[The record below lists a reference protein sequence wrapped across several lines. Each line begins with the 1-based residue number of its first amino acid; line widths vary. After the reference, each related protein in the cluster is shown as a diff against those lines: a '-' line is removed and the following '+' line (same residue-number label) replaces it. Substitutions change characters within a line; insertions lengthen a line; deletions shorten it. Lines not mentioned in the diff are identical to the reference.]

1 MLSFKQSNKHKDKLF
16 SILNNTSFNKIT
28 ADFFSKT
35 ISAYLKAS
43 ALARKNK
50 HLLVVNNKDALIK
63 SIGRDAD
70 ADADAESIYSIEIT
84 CNER

>member
-1 MLSFKQSNKHKDKLF
+1 M
-16 SILNNTSFNKIT
+16 
-28 ADFFSKT
+28 
-35 ISAYLKAS
+35 KAS

-84 CNER
+84 CNERWEPIATKKKLDCPSMLNIICFLIPALIAVDIIENSLLL